1 MDEWKGSVEALGIT
15 QQVGGGL
22 FAPDREFWN
31 HRRVLVTGHS
41 GFKGTWLTAWLHHL
55 GADVA
60 GLSLDRPSSPNMF
73 DAVAGEELCHDTT
86 GDICDRTAVD
96 RTVQKFTPEVVFHLA
111 AQPIVRVS
119 YADPLSTLQVNI
131 QGTANVLEACRN
143 LSDCRAIV
151 ICTSDKC
158 YDNQGLARPFVESD
172 RLGGY
177 DPYSVSKAC
186 AELVTSAY
194 RSSFFNEA
202 KHDTHGVAVATVR
215 AGNVIGG
222 GDWGADR
229 LIPDAARAFS
239 SGEVLSIRNPSALRP
254 WQYVVDS
261 LSGYLSIAHALVE
274 NGRAYSGA
282 WNFGPLDSTGWS
294 VLKVADAFTS
304 AWGGQ
309 ASLQNDE
316 NRDEPHEQEVLRLNT
331 DKARVELGWAPRVD
345 VAAAL
350 DRSAEWYKA
359 FYAGSTPDVLRALT
373 LGEIVSNMTTPPLSI

>member
-1 MDEWKGSVEALGIT
+1 MDERKGSVEALGIT

-22 FAPDREFWN
+22 FAPDPEFWN
-31 HRRVLVTGHS
+31 RRRVLVTGHS
-41 GFKGTWLTAWLHHL
+41 GFKGTWLTVWLHHL

-73 DAVAGEELCHDTT
+73 DALAAEELCHNTT
-86 GDICDRTAVD
+86 GDICDREAVD
-96 RTVQKFTPEVVFHLA
+96 RTVQRFAPEVVFHLA

-158 YDNQGLARPFVESD
+158 YENHGLARPFSEND

-177 DPYSVSKAC
+177 DLYSVSKAC

-202 KHDTHGVAVATVR
+202 KYDTHGVAVATVR

-222 GDWGADR
+222 GDWGVDR

-239 SGEVLSIRNPSALRP
+239 SGQPLSIRNPNALRP

-261 LSGYLSIAHALVE
+261 LSGYLSVARALVE
-274 NGRAYSGA
+274 NGRTYTGA
-282 WNFGPLDSTGWS
+282 WNFGPSDSTGWS
-294 VLKVADAFTS
+294 VLKVAEAFTS

-309 ASLQNDE
+309 ASLHNDE
-316 NRDEPHEQEVLRLNT
+316 NRDEPHEQAVLRLNT
-331 DKARVELGWAPRVD
+331 EKARVQLGWVPRVD
-345 VAAAL
+345 VATAL

-359 FYAGSTPDVLRALT
+359 FYAGSKSDALRALAV
-373 LGEIVSNMTTPPLSI
+373 GEIVSNMTPPPLSL

>member
-1 MDEWKGSVEALGIT
+1 MDERKGSVEALAIS
-15 QQVGGGL
+15 QQFSGGL
-22 FAPDREFWN
+22 FKPDPEFWN
-31 HRRVLVTGHS
+31 RRRVLVTGHS
-41 GFKGTWLTAWLHHL
+41 GFKGTWLTVWLHHL

-73 DAVAGEELCHDTT
+73 DALAAEELCQNTT
-86 GDICDRTAVD
+86 GDICDCEAVE
-96 RTVQKFTPEVVFHLA
+96 RAVQRFAPEVVFHLA

-158 YDNQGLARPFVESD
+158 YENEGLARPFVETD

-202 KHDTHGVAVATVR
+202 KYDTHGVAVATVR

-229 LIPDAARAFS
+229 LVPDAARAFS
-239 SGEVLSIRNPSALRP
+239 SGQPLSIRNPNALRP

-261 LSGYLSIAHALVE
+261 LSGYLSIGRALVE
-274 NGRAYSGA
+274 NGRAYTGA
-282 WNFGPLDSTGWS
+282 WNFGPSDSTGWS
-294 VLKVADAFTS
+294 VLKVAEAFTS

-309 ASLQNDE
+309 ASLHTDD
-316 NRDEPHEQEVLRLNT
+316 NRDEPHEQAVLRLNT
-331 DKARVELGWAPRVD
+331 DKARVQLGWVPRVD
-345 VAAAL
+345 MATAL

-359 FYAGSTPDVLRALT
+359 FYAGSKPDALRALAV
-373 LGEIVSNMTTPPLSI
+373 GEIVNNMTTPPLST

>member
-1 MDEWKGSVEALGIT
+1 MDERKGAVEALGIT

-22 FAPDREFWN
+22 FAPDPEFWN
-31 HRRVLVTGHS
+31 RRRVLVTGHS
-41 GFKGTWLTAWLHHL
+41 GFKGTWLTVWLHHL

-73 DAVAGEELCHDTT
+73 DALAAEELCHNTT
-86 GDICDRTAVD
+86 GDICDREAVD
-96 RTVQKFTPEVVFHLA
+96 RTVQRFAPEVVFHLA

-119 YADPLSTLQVNI
+119 YTDPLSTLQVNI

-158 YDNQGLARPFVESD
+158 YENHGLARPFVETD

-202 KHDTHGVAVATVR
+202 KYDTHGVAVATVR

-222 GDWGADR
+222 EDWGVDR

-239 SGEVLSIRNPSALRP
+239 SGQPLSIRNPNALRP

-261 LSGYLSIAHALVE
+261 LSGYLSVARALVE
-274 NGRAYSGA
+274 NGRTYTGA
-282 WNFGPLDSTGWS
+282 WNFGPSDSTGWS
-294 VLKVADAFTS
+294 VLKVAEAFTS

-309 ASLQNDE
+309 ASLHNDK
-316 NRDEPHEQEVLRLNT
+316 NRDEPHEQAVLRLNT
-331 DKARVELGWAPRVD
+331 DKARVQLGWVPRVD
-345 VAAAL
+345 VATAL

-359 FYAGSTPDVLRALT
+359 FYAGSKSDALRALAV
-373 LGEIVSNMTTPPLSI
+373 GEIVSNMTPPPLSL

>member
-1 MDEWKGSVEALGIT
+1 MDERKGAVEALGIT

-22 FAPDREFWN
+22 FAPDPEFWN
-31 HRRVLVTGHS
+31 RRRVLVTGHS
-41 GFKGTWLTAWLHHL
+41 GFKGTWLTVWLHHL

-73 DAVAGEELCHDTT
+73 DALAAEELCHNTT
-86 GDICDRTAVD
+86 GDICDREAVD
-96 RTVQKFTPEVVFHLA
+96 RTVQRFAPEVVFHLA

-119 YADPLSTLQVNI
+119 YTDPLSTLQVNI

-158 YDNQGLARPFVESD
+158 YEHHGLARPFVETD

-177 DPYSVSKAC
+177 DLYSVSKAC

-202 KHDTHGVAVATVR
+202 KYDTHGVAVATVR

-229 LIPDAARAFS
+229 LIPDAVRAFS
-239 SGEVLSIRNPSALRP
+239 SGQPLSIRNPSALRP

-261 LSGYLSIAHALVE
+261 LSGYLSVARALVE
-274 NGRAYSGA
+274 NGRAYTGA
-282 WNFGPLDSTGWS
+282 WNFGPSDSTGWS
-294 VLKVADAFTS
+294 VLKVAEAFTS

-309 ASLQNDE
+309 ASLHNDE
-316 NRDEPHEQEVLRLNT
+316 NRDEPHEQAVLRLNT
-331 DKARVELGWAPRVD
+331 EKARVQLGWVPRVD
-345 VAAAL
+345 VATAL

-359 FYAGSTPDVLRALT
+359 FYAGSKSDALRALAV
-373 LGEIVSNMTTPPLSI
+373 GEIVSNMTTPPLSI